1 MIRLSEERFD
11 RLEQMLDKQ
20 NERFDQIEKTLSQ
33 LITTVVSILEEQT
46 VMKQESKEQH
56 TEVMD
61 KLKTIEADQGKSRS

>member
-1 MIRLSEERFD
+1 MSEERFD